1 MTKMSFKVI
10 EMQGFSEQEGGM
22 HGEGAE
28 QN

>member
-1 MTKMSFKVI
+1 MTKAFFKVI

-22 HGEGAE
+22 QDEGAE